1 MPSKYKYFS
10 EILEQEIKSG
20 RYRAADILPGE
31 RTLAEQYSVSR
42 VTIRAGIKLLVEKH
56 LLMAIPG
63 IGYQVLGDKPVIP
76 RLHTHL
82 VGGAFAGPNTDT
94 PLLYVPYQ
102 LSHSSAQVLEP
113 GGYNLVFA
121 NSDDDVLEERAS
133 LSQLLRHRIDGLLAM
148 PAFTG
153 GAWNAPVNDTGN
165 YSFYLELYHAGL
177 PVVLMD
183 RPLAGEGVPGV
194 YNDPVAIGAMQTEY
208 MLKRG
213 FRQVVFFDDSN
224 DHLGALQFEGYRR
237 TMEKAGLSPRQVR
250 LSGFRKNHEWTTPG
264 PRHDAELEKLLPL
277 LTADTARLCSPFLV
291 PALDRH
297 FPGNRH
303 GGFRIEWI
311 CVDFPPGWNGQHVQH
326 YPCIQRP
333 TAEIGRRAARK
344 LLQLM
349 RGEQPEH
356 LVEWFPPVLLP

>member
-20 RYRAADILPGE
+20 RYHAADILPGE
-31 RTLAEQYSVSR
+31 RTLAEQYAVSR

-63 IGYQVLGDKPVIP
+63 IGYQVLGDHPVVP
-76 RLHTHL
+76 RLHTRL
-82 VGGAFAGPNTDT
+82 IGGAFAGPNTNT
-94 PLLYVPYQ
+94 PLQYVPYQ
-102 LSHSSAQVLEP
+102 LSHSSTQVLEP

-165 YSFYLELYHAGL
+165 YSFYLELYRAGL

-183 RPLAGEGVPGV
+183 RPLKGEGVPGV
-194 YNDPVAIGAMQTEY
+194 YNDPVAIGTLQAQY

-213 FRQVVFFDDSN
+213 FRQVIFFDNSD
-224 DHLGALQFEGYRR
+224 DHLGALQYEGYRR
-237 TMEKAGLSPRQVR
+237 EMERAGMSPRHVP
-250 LSGFRKNHEWTTPG
+250 LSEFRKNHEWNTPST
-264 PRHDAELEKLLPL
+264 RHDAELEKLLPL
-277 LTADTARLCSPFLV
+277 LTADTALLCSPFLV
-291 PALDRH
+291 PALDRR

-303 GGFRIEWI
+303 GNFRVEWI
-311 CVDFPPGWNGQHVQH
+311 CLDFPPGWDGQAVQH
-326 YPCIQRP
+326 YPCIIRP
-333 TAEIGRRAARK
+333 TAEIGRRAAEK
-344 LLQLM
+344 MLQLL
-349 RGEQPEH
+349 RGEKLEH
-356 LVEWFPPVLLP
+356 PVEWVAPILQE